1 MHSHPS
7 CAHHNPPQLQQHGNH
22 RNTQDKK
29 KCAQTNTQNQS
40 LESTPQIHRRVC
52 GTLCF
57 PVAKERVLRDK
68 RTVVALPQVGL
79 VVRKVEQLR
88 LTVKMDEL
96 LCAFIASRLA
106 SHVERGKI

>member
-1 MHSHPS
+1 MCTNKHTKSVS
-7 CAHHNPPQLQQHGNH
+7 GV
-22 RNTQDKK
+22 NTTD
-29 KCAQTNTQNQS
+29 TQ
-40 LESTPQIHRRVC
+40 RVC